1 MLRRQGLI
9 GARAEAHHREAPL
22 RLHQVPAAHQLVH
35 DLLDALER
43 DLAHSAVPGSVEQ
56 VELPDLL
63 GIRTMQHIGNER
75 LAKAPTRRGDHPQGG
90 ERDVRHILDL
100 VVRQTVGAV
109 SAPEAPPVSMP
120 RAPSSPKYRRM

>member
-1 MLRRQGLI
+1 MLRSQGLI

-22 RLHQVPAAHQLVH
+22 RLHQVPAAHQLIH

-43 DLAHSAVPGSVEQ
+43 DLTHGAVPGSVEQ

-75 LAKAPTRRGDHPQGG
+75 LAKAPTRRGDHPQGS
-90 ERDVRHILDL
+90 ERHLGHILDL
-100 VVRQTVGAV
+100 VARQAVGAV
-109 SAPEAPPVSMP
+109 SAPL
-120 RAPSSPKYRRM
+120 R